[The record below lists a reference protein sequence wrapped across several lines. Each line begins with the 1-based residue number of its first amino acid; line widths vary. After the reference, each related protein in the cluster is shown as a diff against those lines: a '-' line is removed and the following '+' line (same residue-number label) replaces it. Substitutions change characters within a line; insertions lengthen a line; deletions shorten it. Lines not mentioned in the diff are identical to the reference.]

1 MNYGN
6 LAQCRTQQVL
16 RPAAG
21 ESPNSFDLDVL
32 LDDRGKVATDWQE
45 SELAEPDS
53 RSTMSELQG
62 PQKRS

>member
-1 MNYGN
+1 M
-6 LAQCRTQQVL
+6 L